1 MVEFNS
7 DIPKGRPQ
15 LDPDYWSKLNNKDN
29 QNPNA
34 IFDVNTNFALK
45 DLSDISVFKGKN
57 KFLIFLLFLDIKKN
71 L

>member
-1 MVEFNS
+1 MFDVKKNIKGKLYMVEFNS

-45 DLSDISVFKGKN
+45 DLSDISVFKGK
-57 KFLIFLLFLDIKKN
+57 K
-71 L
+71 

>member
-15 LDPDYWSKLNNKDN
+15 SDPDYWSKLNNKDN

-45 DLSDISVFKGKN
+45 DLSDISVFKGK
-57 KFLIFLLFLDIKKN
+57 K
-71 L
+71 

>member
-1 MVEFNS
+1 MFDVKKKYQRELYMVEFNS

-45 DLSDISVFKGKN
+45 DLSDISVFKGK
-57 KFLIFLLFLDIKKN
+57 K
-71 L
+71 

>member
-45 DLSDISVFKGKN
+45 DLSKTK
-57 KFLIFLLFLDIKKN
+57 LIKAEI
-71 L
+71 